1 VTLDSV
7 AIGLS
12 LVWTC
17 VPVAGAPGFGSD
29 SFTIIW
35 DRSCP
40 ERTLVQC
47 RYAKRGREPVRITV
61 TVTAKLESDTEPGA
75 PVAEQSYFRVELD
88 PALWVSTVV
97 TLGEGALGDVSRMVG
112 AAIAPAEQPIAP

>member
-1 VTLDSV
+1 
-7 AIGLS
+7 
-12 LVWTC
+12 
-17 VPVAGAPGFGSD
+17 
-29 SFTIIW
+29 
-35 DRSCP
+35 
-40 ERTLVQC
+40 VQC

-112 AAIAPAEQPIAP
+112 AAIAPAP